1 MMLGV
6 TSFILKNRGSH
17 SIGFS
22 VGIWRFLSSRFLCVS
37 DMGETPCCLN
47 TEDGYTMHHIL
58 RSDQTRE

>member
-47 TEDGYTMHHIL
+47 TEDGYTLH
-58 RSDQTRE
+58 